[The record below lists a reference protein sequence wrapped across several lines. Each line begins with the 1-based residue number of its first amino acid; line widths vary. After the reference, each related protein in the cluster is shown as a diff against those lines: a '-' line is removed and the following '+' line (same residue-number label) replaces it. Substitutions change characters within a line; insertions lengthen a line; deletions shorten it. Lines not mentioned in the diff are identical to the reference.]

1 MNSSNI
7 TLATEAD
14 IPALCDLLSILFSQ
28 EAEFKPDQQAQ
39 SKGIRM
45 IIGNPE
51 VGAVLVLR
59 DDSKV
64 LGMVILLYTVST
76 ALGAR
81 VALLE
86 DMVVAPGARGDGAG
100 AALLS
105 QAITHARQQGCQ
117 RVTLLT
123 DGDNHAAHRFYARHG
138 FVVSGMVPL
147 RLTC

>member
-1 MNSSNI
+1 MDPVIIRGNMNSSNI

-64 LGMVILLYTVST
+64 LGMVILL
-76 ALGAR
+76 
-81 VALLE
+81 
-86 DMVVAPGARGDGAG
+86 
-100 AALLS
+100 
-105 QAITHARQQGCQ
+105 
-117 RVTLLT
+117 
-123 DGDNHAAHRFYARHG
+123 
-138 FVVSGMVPL
+138 
-147 RLTC
+147 